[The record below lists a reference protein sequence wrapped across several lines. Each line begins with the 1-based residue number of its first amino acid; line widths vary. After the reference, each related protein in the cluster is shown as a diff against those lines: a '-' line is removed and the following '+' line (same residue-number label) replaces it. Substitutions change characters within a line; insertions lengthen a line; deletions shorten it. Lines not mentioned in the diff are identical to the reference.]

1 MTARPSRAQAACL
14 ALMRSALIAES
25 RCRHEGTEIHQW
37 NRKRW
42 EWTHK
47 QRVWITKKHA
57 YARFSLLK
65 SLRYWDTT
73 SNQCSLRVVD
83 HLLTP
88 CTDLL
93 PAPFTLLLS
102 ELQTINTLYSTCYW
116 HSCIS
121 LILIWCAYDRNR
133 PPHPASMRIFGCAPI
148 ATGCVLRHQSIQ
160 GQKYYFSSECFS
172 DVC

>member
-93 PAPFTLLLS
+93 SAPLALVLP

-121 LILIWCAYDRNR
+121 FILIWCELEN
-133 PPHPASMRIFGCAPI
+133 GQVCAAPKKGT
-148 ATGCVLRHQSIQ
+148 AFHYCQLNTFLSH
-160 GQKYYFSSECFS
+160 FSEMLERYEIHS
-172 DVC
+172 